1 MMVNPDNSVDG
12 NAFPPGFRFHP
23 TDEELV
29 LYYLKRK
36 VCRQRHLLDV
46 IAETDVYKWDPE
58 ELPGLSKLKTGD
70 RQWFFFSPRDR
81 KYPNGARS
89 SRATMHGFWK
99 ATGKVR
105 VISRGDHAV
114 GLKKTLVFYRGR
126 APKGERTDWV
136 MHEYT
141 MNEEE
146 LNRCQAAMEYYVLYK
161 VYKKSGPG
169 PKNGEQYGAPFREE
183 DWNGDIVE
191 VPSAIE
197 KEILQK
203 PLNDITPINSSKG
216 VEFQGLSS
224 FDYLEEVMNQI
235 VDEPL
240 PVQPNCRE
248 EDWTNDKVQVPSAIE
263 KDILQK
269 QVNEIAPINSSKV
282 VDFQGLS
289 SFDYLEEVMNQ
300 IVDEPLPVQPPVI
313 DHQYNLEQF
322 ASEDISYEAPQPF
335 VQQPIVDNSFDL
347 AQSDAFQFLPTDAP
361 EASSAPVAN
370 VPNSEFIDESFLG
383 DFLELNDLGP
393 DTSSQNPSELVND
406 SDNLSIDDFDCLREL
421 ELLQDVPLFLC
432 YEGPVELG
440 QTSQP
445 DMNNN
450 FGNGE
455 IDPISSS
462 CMNNVENT
470 TSYMLQQQF
479 NNHDGISYQMSADDQ
494 SCSVVTEAHTNLGF
508 APPSTSGVLH
518 QNPNY
523 GSVNHSAGAN
533 QSGRGKQDDGG
544 TDSLF
549 SSALWSFVE
558 SIPTSPAS
566 ASECALVNKAFERM
580 SSFSKVRMNGKNL
593 NVAAGNAMAKSG
605 KSRTGPVFLSLL
617 GLMCAILWMVII
629 T

>member
-1 MMVNPDNSVDG
+1 MMVKSDISGDG
-12 NAFPPGFRFHP
+12 NVFPPGFRFHP

-36 VCRQRHLLDV
+36 ICRQRHLLDV

-89 SRATMHGFWK
+89 NRATRHGYWK
-99 ATGKVR
+99 ATGKDR
-105 VISRGDHAV
+105 VISRGAHAA

-136 MHEYT
+136 MHEYI
-141 MNEEE
+141 MDEEE
-146 LNRCQAAMEYYVLYK
+146 LKRCQAPMEYYVLYK

-183 DWNGDIVE
+183 DWTDEEVE

-203 PLNDITPINSSKG
+203 PVNEITPINSSNL
-216 VEFQGLSS
+216 VDFQDLSS
-224 FDYLEEVMNQI
+224 FDYLEK
-235 VDEPL
+235 L
-240 PVQPNCRE
+240 
-248 EDWTNDKVQVPSAIE
+248 
-263 KDILQK
+263 
-269 QVNEIAPINSSKV
+269 
-282 VDFQGLS
+282 
-289 SFDYLEEVMNQ
+289 MNQ
-300 IVDEPLPVQPPVI
+300 IVDEPLPVQPPV
-313 DHQYNLEQF
+313 QYNREQF
-322 ASEDISYEAPQPF
+322 ASEDIFFAPPQPF
-335 VQQPIVDNSFDL
+335 FQQPIVDNSFDL
-347 AQSDAFQFLPTDAP
+347 TQSDAFQFLTTDAP

-370 VPNSEFIDESFLG
+370 VPNSQFIDESFRG
-383 DFLELNDLGP
+383 DFLELDDLGP
-393 DTSSQNPSELVND
+393 DTTVKNPSELVND
-406 SDNLSIDDFDCLREL
+406 SDNFSIDDFDCLREL
-421 ELLQDVPLFLC
+421 ELFQDAPLFLC
-432 YEGPVELG
+432 YAGSVELR
-440 QTSQP
+440 QASQP

-450 FGNGE
+450 FRNGA

-462 CMNNVENT
+462 CVDNDENTT

-494 SCSVVTEAHTNLGF
+494 SCSVVTKAHTNQGF
-508 APPSTSGVLH
+508 TPPSTSGVLH

-523 GSVNHSAGAN
+523 GFVNHSAGAD

-580 SSFSKVRMNGKNL
+580 SSFSRVRMNGRNL
-593 NVAAGNAMAKSG
+593 NVAAGNTMAKSG
-605 KSRTGPVFLSLL
+605 KSRTGLVFLSLL
-617 GLMCAILWMVII
+617 GLMCAILWMLII

>member
-1 MMVNPDNSVDG
+1 MIVNSDISGEG
-12 NAFPPGFRFHP
+12 NVFPPGFRFHP

-36 VCRQRHLLDV
+36 ICGQRHLLDV
-46 IAETDVYKWDPE
+46 IAETDVYKWEPE

-89 SRATMHGFWK
+89 NRATMHGFWK

-114 GLKKTLVFYRGR
+114 GLKRTLVFYRGH

-141 MNEEE
+141 MTEEE
-146 LNRCQAAMEYYVLYK
+146 LKRCQAAMEYYVLYK
-161 VYKKSGPG
+161 VYKKSGLG

-183 DWNGDIVE
+183 DWADDKVE

-203 PLNDITPINSSKG
+203 P
-216 VEFQGLSS
+216 
-224 FDYLEEVMNQI
+224 
-235 VDEPL
+235 
-240 PVQPNCRE
+240 
-248 EDWTNDKVQVPSAIE
+248 
-263 KDILQK
+263 
-269 QVNEIAPINSSKV
+269 VNEITPINSSKV

-300 IVDEPLPVQPPVI
+300 IVDEPLPVQPPVV

-322 ASEDISYEAPQPF
+322 ASEDISFAAPQPF
-335 VQQPIVDNSFDL
+335 VQQPIVDNSFHL
-347 AQSDAFQFLPTDAP
+347 TQSGASQFLTTDAP

-370 VPNSEFIDESFLG
+370 VPNSQFIDESFLG

-393 DTSSQNPSELVND
+393 DTTAHNPSELVND
-406 SDNLSIDDFDCLREL
+406 SDNLSIDDFDCLLEL

-432 YEGPVELG
+432 YEGSVELG

-450 FGNGE
+450 FGNGA

-462 CMNNVENT
+462 CVNNVENT
-470 TSYMLQQQF
+470 TSCMLQQQF

-494 SCSVVTEAHTNLGF
+494 SCSVVTEAHTNQGF
-508 APPSTSGVLH
+508 APPSTSD
-518 QNPNY
+518 QN
-523 GSVNHSAGAN
+523 
-533 QSGRGKQDDGG
+533 GRGKQDDGG

-580 SSFSKVRMNGKNL
+580 SSFSKVRMNGRNL